1 MLVSIIIPV
10 FNEQKTILE
19 ILKRVN
25 AQKIKGVKFEIIVVN
40 DGSTD
45 QTINLLMENKSLYNR
60 LIDLSKNKGKGA
72 AIKAGILSAKGSYIL
87 FQDGDLEY
95 DPVDYKNLLEPII
108 RFNADLVLGSR
119 LLGPP
124 ITRVSYFWNKQ
135 GNKVI
140 TLLFN
145 LFYNTTFTDI
155 YSCYLIYRR
164 SLFNVNILK
173 TEGWEQQAEIL
184 SKVVLNSRR
193 HYEVPVNYYGRSY
206 DEGKKIRPYHI
217 FKIIFTIISKRFF
230 R

>member
-45 QTINLLMENKSLYNR
+45 DTIELLKQNKVLYNR
-60 LIDLSKNKGKGA
+60 LIDLKKNKGKGA
-72 AIKAGILSAKGSYIL
+72 AIKAGMLSAKGSYIL

-95 DPVDYKNLLEPII
+95 DPVDYKNLLEPIT

-135 GNKVI
+135 GN
-140 TLLFN
+140 
-145 LFYNTTFTDI
+145 
-155 YSCYLIYRR
+155 
-164 SLFNVNILK
+164 
-173 TEGWEQQAEIL
+173 
-184 SKVVLNSRR
+184 
-193 HYEVPVNYYGRSY
+193 
-206 DEGKKIRPYHI
+206 
-217 FKIIFTIISKRFF
+217 
-230 R
+230 

>member
-1 MLVSIIIPV
+1 MLISIIIPV
-10 FNEQKTILE
+10 FNEQKTIVE

-25 AQKIKGVKFEIIVVN
+25 MQKIKGVEFEIIVVN

-45 QTINLLMENKSLYNR
+45 GTSSLLKKNKNLYKKLINLP
-60 LIDLSKNKGKGA
+60 KNKGKGA
-72 AIKAGILSAKGSYIL
+72 AVKRGIGSAKGSYIL
-87 FQDGDLEY
+87 FQDADLEY
-95 DPVDYKNLLEPII
+95 DPADYKNLFEPIFK
-108 RFNADLVLGSR
+108 FNADLVLGSR

-145 LFYNTTFTDI
+145 IFYNTTFTDI
-155 YSCYLIYRR
+155 YSCYLVFKRNLLIA
-164 SLFNVNILK
+164 NTLK
-173 TEGWEQQAEIL
+173 SEGWEQHAEIL
-184 SKVVLNSRR
+184 STVVLNSKR

-217 FKIIFTIISKRFF
+217 FKIIFMIISKRFF
-230 R
+230 

>member
-1 MLVSIIIPV
+1 MLISIIIPV
-10 FNEQKTILE
+10 FNEQKTVIE

-25 AQKIKGVKFEIIVVN
+25 KQKIREVRFEIIVVN

-45 QTINLLMENKSLYNR
+45 GTIGLLKKNKDLYNK
-60 LIDLSKNKGKGA
+60 LINLSKNRGKGA
-72 AIKAGILSAKGSYIL
+72 AIKQGIGAAKGSYIL

-95 DPVDYKNLLEPII
+95 DPADYKNLFEPII
-108 RFNADLVLGSR
+108 RFNADVVLGSR

-145 LFYNTTFTDI
+145 IFYNTTFTDI
-155 YSCYLIYRR
+155 YSCYLVFKRE
-164 SLFNVNILK
+164 LLVANTLK

-217 FKIIFTIISKRFF
+217 FKIIFTIMYKRFF
-230 R
+230 